1 MGLVPPIQT
10 LEVPTGS
17 GPPGEHAGDK
27 VFSTAPWRALG
38 LLFLSM
44 WVGWMQRQTLLG
56 ADGDHQGSQL
66 HLGGGL
72 HLWGPGP
79 DATDGMTIQMSG
91 IMKGQGRGT
100 RTPAMEEN

>member
-17 GPPGEHAGDK
+17 GPPGEHAGDM

-44 WVGWMQRQTLLG
+44 WVGWMQ
-56 ADGDHQGSQL
+56 
-66 HLGGGL
+66 
-72 HLWGPGP
+72 
-79 DATDGMTIQMSG
+79 
-91 IMKGQGRGT
+91 
-100 RTPAMEEN
+100 